1 MEFLDYKHDAFYG
14 ESFYQ
19 AIHSKYVQGI
29 KWEKVHWQLLLQH
42 HMYMLKKKAFKRTNN
57 EEW

>member
-42 HMYMLKKKAFKRTNN
+42 HMYMLKKKSL
-57 EEW
+57 